1 MKRLTAFLAVCLML
15 LPLLAWGAGSVTVTT
30 ENILGQEIRL
40 IKFAW
45 TGDSSDGSVPATTL
59 TTTQAQFV
67 QGYYLCGA
75 QTDPGGTSPT
85 SNYDITI
92 TDSGSNDLMG
102 GELAN
107 RSATATEYVIPKL
120 NTSVYGCRFVV
131 TPLTMTLTGNSV
143 NSATGTIT
151 LFFAKP

>member
-1 MKRLTAFLAVCLML
+1 MKRLTAFLAVCIML

-45 TGDSSDGSVPATTL
+45 TADVAAATVPATTL
-59 TTTQAQFV
+59 TTAQSEFV

-75 QTDPGGTSPT
+75 ETDPGTTGPT
-85 SNYDITI
+85 ALYDITI
-92 TDSGSNDLMG
+92 TDSGGNDLMG

-107 RSATATEYVIPKL
+107 RSATETEYAIPKL
-120 NTSVYGCRFVV
+120 NSSVYGCRFVV
-131 TPLTMTLTGNSV
+131 TPLIFTLTGNSV
-143 NSATGTIT
+143 NSATGTCT

>member
-1 MKRLTAFLAVCLML
+1 MKRLTAFLAVCIML
-15 LPLLAWGAGSVTVTT
+15 LPLIAWGAGSVTVTT
-30 ENILGQEIRL
+30 ENILGQDIRL

-59 TTTQAQFV
+59 TTAQSQFV

-75 QTDPGGTSPT
+75 ETDPGSPSPT
-85 SNYDITI
+85 AAYDITI
-92 TDSGSNDLMG
+92 TDSGGNDLMG
-102 GELAN
+102 GVLAD
-107 RSATATEYVIPKL
+107 RSASATEYAVPAL

-131 TPLTMTLTGNSV
+131 TPLLFTLTGNSV
-143 NSATGTIT
+143 NSAAGTCT